1 MAKRLVQS
9 ERVDGPGGRYVRI
22 GFYDDGSVRFRITNA
37 GPMVI
42 TEAYIQG
49 QRKHVILAVA
59 PAATAGG

>member
-1 MAKRLVQS
+1 MTKRLIQS
-9 ERVDGPGGRYVRI
+9 ERIDGPSGRYVRI

-49 QRKHVILAVA
+49 RRKHVILAVTPA
-59 PAATAGG
+59 PST